1 MSENNSIRIHY
12 GTKQVTNVIEI
23 QAYINQLERLNYDL
37 RKQVKVVAENLAK
50 QQDAEEVN
58 HLRLRLNQAYTEIA
72 YYQAMELTKNNGRP
86 GKLSIQDV
94 YDIRNLREK
103 GNSLKIIAD
112 RYNVSIALIH
122 KVTKDLGKDNRK
134 KQI

>member
-23 QAYINQLERLNYDL
+23 QAYINRLERLNYDL
-37 RKQVKVVAENLAK
+37 KKQVNTAIEKLAK
-50 QQDAEEVN
+50 QQDEEEVN

-72 YYQAMELTKNNGRP
+72 YYQAMEQTKNNGRP
-86 GKLSIQDV
+86 GKLSTQDV
-94 YDIRNLREK
+94 YDIRHLRKE
-103 GNSLKIIAD
+103 GNSLKVIAD
-112 RYNVSIALIH
+112 QYNVSIALIH